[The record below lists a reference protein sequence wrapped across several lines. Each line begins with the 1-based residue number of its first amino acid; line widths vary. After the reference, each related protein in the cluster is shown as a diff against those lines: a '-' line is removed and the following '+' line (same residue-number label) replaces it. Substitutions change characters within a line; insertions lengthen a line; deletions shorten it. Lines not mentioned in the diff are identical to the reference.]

1 MAGTA
6 SVSGNVSSELDPNS
20 LHSVVGSVDSKAFS
34 TKAIS
39 PGLVLDHQNT
49 GNHIKKEVSLSSS
62 GLDVKDNQL
71 INSRITLGN
80 SHTVRADPCI
90 TLGATSVAPMA
101 MSAPNRNFDNINNSS
116 LVDHQNSQ
124 NSSNSNNISNQ
135 NMTGHSKLSRTSL
148 DIDSVAR
155 SSPVMIKQEPGITPS
170 GNSVSVQ
177 QANTTSIVTTMASS
191 GNSKMVTVN
200 VTSSS
205 AIAAPGQMNSP
216 IVMNPGVGPT
226 AVRTLA
232 PQLISQ
238 PIRISGPP
246 VIAPRGPVVR
256 LPPGTQLPPGF
267 VLINKDGNIQAVQ
280 LNTSLPPHL
289 ASNAGITSNIAI
301 RPVQGSPLVTPV
313 QRTLIP
319 QPTSQGNSSVVST
332 IALTSA
338 PILTNTKP
346 LTTVVSAL
354 GGSKTSTATSNPS
367 ALQGTPNN
375 RNSLSAANKR
385 ALDDVNK
392 CKNFLNTLIRLAS
405 NGNQPPQTV
414 QNVKDLVKNLIDGV
428 IQPDEFT
435 RKLQTELRSSPQPY
449 LVPFL
454 KKNLPPLRQMI
465 RLGGISPI
473 HGITPSILAGAPGN
487 HSASTSN
494 SSIASALSAPK
505 VAIAGQVKESKKN
518 KSEKVSGPLGHMTP
532 EQLQK
537 FHYGASKHSMVG
549 QHPLTASGGSRS
561 DITPANTETTP
572 PTSAAHSSSTTSSS
586 KSKSSKSSKSSRT
599 SSSPRRDKS
608 KDTSF
613 VRDDDDIN
621 DVTSMAGVNL
631 SEESARMASNA
642 EHIGTQLR
650 SCEQEAFLSSSSLQ
664 SRVQRKC
671 VEFRLKDS
679 SREVVDLISSAVEE
693 RLKSMVE
700 KLSVIAQHRLETYRD
715 DPKYEPVTDVRSQ
728 LKFFEQLDAMERKRR
743 DEQEREMLLR
753 AAKSRSKQEDPEQLR
768 LKRKAKEMQ
777 QMEAEQIRQQEA
789 NLTALAAIG
798 PRKKK
803 KTSDSPPSSSQES
816 VSSLIGSG
824 GSTSSHYRS
833 QLRRIKRVNIRD
845 LIFLME
851 QETSCRKSK
860 LLFKTY
866 FK

>member
-6 SVSGNVSSELDPNS
+6 SVGGNVSSELDPNS
-20 LHSVVGSVDSKAFS
+20 LHSVASSLDSKAFLS
-34 TKAIS
+34 RTVS
-39 PGLVLDHQNT
+39 QGLVLDHQNT
-49 GNHIKKEVSLSSS
+49 GNHIKEEITPPSS
-62 GLDVKDNQL
+62 GMDVKDTQL
-71 INSRITLGN
+71 VNSRIGN
-80 SHTVRADPCI
+80 SHTVRTDACI
-90 TLGATSVAPMA
+90 TLGASHHIPM
-101 MSAPNRNFDNINNSS
+101 MSAPHRNFDNINNST
-116 LVDHQNSQ
+116 LVGHPNSQ
-124 NSSNSNNISNQ
+124 NSSNSNNISSP
-135 NMTGHSKLSRTSL
+135 NMTGHNNLTRTSL
-148 DIDSVAR
+148 DIDGVAR
-155 SSPVMIKQEPGITPS
+155 SSPVMIKQEPS
-170 GNSVSVQ
+170 LNAVRNSVQLQ
-177 QANTTSIVTTMASS
+177 QPNTTSIVTTMASS

-200 VTSSS
+200 VTSAS
-205 AIAAPGQMNSP
+205 AIAAPGQMSSP
-216 IVMNPGVGPT
+216 LVMNAGGGPS

-232 PQLISQ
+232 PQIIPQ
-238 PIRISGPP
+238 QIRISAPQM
-246 VIAPRGPVVR
+246 IAPRGPVVR

-280 LNTSLPPHL
+280 LNTALQPHL
-289 ASNAGITSNIAI
+289 ASNAGIQSNIAI
-301 RPVQGSPLVTPV
+301 RPVQGSPLITPG

-319 QPTSQGNSSVVST
+319 QPASQGNVSVVST
-332 IALTSA
+332 IALTS
-338 PILTNTKP
+338 PPVLTNAKP

-354 GGSKTSTATSNPS
+354 GGSKTSTVSNPPS
-367 ALQGTPNN
+367 VLPSGNVNN
-375 RNSLSAANKR
+375 RNALSGVNKR
-385 ALDDVNK
+385 AMDDVNK

-435 RKLQTELRSSPQPY
+435 RKLQKELKSSPQPY

-454 KKNLPPLRQMI
+454 KKNLPPLRQLI
-465 RLGGISPI
+465 QRGGISPI
-473 HGITPSILAGAPGN
+473 QGITPNILGGAQSHIG
-487 HSASTSN
+487 STS
-494 SSIASALSAPK
+494 SITSALSAPK
-505 VAIAGQVKESKKN
+505 GAIAGQIKESKRHK
-518 KSEKVSGPLGHMTP
+518 KIPSAFGQMTP

-537 FHYGASKHSMVG
+537 FHYGASKHSLVG
-549 QHPLTASGGSRS
+549 QHS
-561 DITPANTETTP
+561 TPVGIKAEISPVGTETT
-572 PTSAAHSSSTTSSS
+572 TASATSSS
-586 KSKSSKSSKSSRT
+586 SSSKPKSSKSSKSSRSS

-608 KDTSF
+608 KDSSF

-650 SCEQEAFLSSSSLQ
+650 SCEEEAFLSSSSLQ
-664 SRVQRKC
+664 SRIQRKC
-671 VEFRLKDS
+671 VEFKLKDS
-679 SREVVDLISSAVEE
+679 SREAVDLISSAVEE
-693 RLKSMVE
+693 RLKTMVE
-700 KLSVIAQHRLETYRD
+700 KLSVIAQHRLEIYRE

-777 QMEAEQIRQQEA
+777 LMEAEQIRQQEA

-803 KTSDSPPSSSQES
+803 KTDSPPSSSQES

-851 QETSCRKSK
+851 QETSCRKSN